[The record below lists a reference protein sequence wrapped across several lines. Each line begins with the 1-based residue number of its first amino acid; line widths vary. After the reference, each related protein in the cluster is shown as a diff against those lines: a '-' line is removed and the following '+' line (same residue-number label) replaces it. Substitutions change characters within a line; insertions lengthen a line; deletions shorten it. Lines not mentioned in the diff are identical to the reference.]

1 MKTSNYK
8 IFQIQVFIDVKV
20 LFYTTLFCFFLM
32 KSLEMF
38 FQVCLNEES
47 LFTQI
52 TFIRLEIEM
61 DFCSIIMRYLHI
73 AT

>member
-1 MKTSNYK
+1 MR
-8 IFQIQVFIDVKV
+8 
-20 LFYTTLFCFFLM
+20 C
-32 KSLEMF
+32 LEMS

-47 LFTQI
+47 LFTEI
-52 TFIRLEIEM
+52 TLIRLEIEM